1 MNNSNEL
8 TTKLVQSLPTE
19 CSQAVSKYGKQYA
32 LFLDKY
38 PTLQN
43 RTDAITSVYDS
54 VARGGMSF
62 VSIDKYFK
70 DGASEFWIKMMLIDL
85 FMVIGAIDST
95 TPYQFKSIA
104 NRIRQEYYHL
114 TPSELTRFFYE
125 FSMGEYGEIYVGKTV
140 NPQKLFIALDKY
152 MCKLY
157 EKRAEIDSQKL
168 AEKQKKEYEESKK
181 NAISYEEHFR
191 LKGVDIEKSHLEKL
205 KRNLKKNQNET
216 KMADVSKM
224 ADEWLSEHPDA
235 TPREIWLAGYWKS
248 TDNWCN
254 RTK

>member
-8 TTKLVQSLPTE
+8 STKLVQSLPTE
-19 CSQAVSKYGKQYA
+19 CKQAVEKYGEQYA

-43 RTDAITSVYDS
+43 RTDPITSVYDS

-62 VSIDKYFK
+62 VEIDKYFK

-85 FMVIGAIDST
+85 FMVIGAIDAT
-95 TPYQFKSIA
+95 TPYQFKAIA
-104 NRIRQEYYHL
+104 QRIRQEYCHL

-140 NPQKLFIALDKY
+140 NPQKLFIALEKY
-152 MCKLY
+152 ICKLY

-168 AEKQKKEYEESKK
+168 AEKQKKEDEESRRK
-181 NAISYEEHFR
+181 AISYEEHCR
-191 LKGVDIEKSHLEKL
+191 LNGVDPKESPLEKL
-205 KRNLKKNQNET
+205 KQKLEKRIKTRQKWQT
-216 KMADVSKM
+216 
-224 ADEWLSEHPDA
+224 
-235 TPREIWLAGYWKS
+235 
-248 TDNWCN
+248 
-254 RTK
+254 

>member
-8 TTKLVQSLPTE
+8 STKLVQSLPTE
-19 CSQAVSKYGKQYA
+19 CSQAVAKYGKQYA
-32 LFLDKY
+32 LFLEKY

-54 VARGGMSF
+54 VYRGGMSF

-95 TPYQFKSIA
+95 TPYQFKA
-104 NRIRQEYYHL
+104 MAQRIRQEYYHI

-125 FSMGEYGEIYVGKTV
+125 FSIGEYGEVYVGKTV

-152 MCKLY
+152 MCKVY

-168 AEKQKKEYEESKK
+168 AEKQKKEDEESKK
-181 NAISYEEHFR
+181 NAISYEEYCLR
-191 LKGVDIEKSHLEKL
+191 KGVDPKESPLEELKQKL
-205 KRNLKKNQNET
+205 QKESKRDQNGRR
-216 KMADVSKM
+216 K
-224 ADEWLSEHPDA
+224 
-235 TPREIWLAGYWKS
+235 
-248 TDNWCN
+248 
-254 RTK
+254 

>member
-8 TTKLVQSLPTE
+8 STKLVQSLPTE
-19 CSQAVSKYGKQYA
+19 CNQAVAKYGKQYA

-62 VSIDKYFK
+62 VEVDKYFK
-70 DGASEFWIKMMLIDL
+70 DGASEFWIKVMLIDL

-95 TPYQFKSIA
+95 TSYQFKA
-104 NRIRQEYYHL
+104 MAQRIRQEYYHL

-140 NPQKLFIALDKY
+140 NPQRLFIALDKY
-152 MCKLY
+152 ICKVY
-157 EKRAEIDSQKL
+157 EKRAEIDSQRNIDNQKIED
-168 AEKQKKEYEESKK
+168 EKAKM
-181 NAISYEEHFR
+181 NAISYEEYCLR
-191 LKGVDIEKSHLEKL
+191 KGVDPKESPLEELKQKLEKET
-205 KRNLKKNQNET
+205 KRNKDGNSR
-216 KMADVSKM
+216 KMQ
-224 ADEWLSEHPDA
+224 
-235 TPREIWLAGYWKS
+235 
-248 TDNWCN
+248 
-254 RTK
+254 